1 MSLVAAEQQTCGRF
15 LFFKDNKSV
24 LQFMVAHGWFSG
36 RILACQFMVATYV
49 HGYIKPMQEV
59 IFVKHCSTDLKFSV
73 EDNL

>member
-1 MSLVAAEQQTCGRF
+1 MDV
-15 LFFKDNKSV
+15 FFKDNKSV
-24 LQFMVAHGWFSG
+24 LQFV
-36 RILACQFMVATYV
+36 VATYV

>member
-1 MSLVAAEQQTCGRF
+1 MSLVVAAEQQTCGRF

-24 LQFMVAHGWFSG
+24 LH
-36 RILACQFMVATYV
+36 FMVATYV
-49 HGYIKPMQEV
+49 RGYIKPMQEV

>member
-1 MSLVAAEQQTCGRF
+1 MSLVVAAEQQTCGCF

-24 LQFMVAHGWFSG
+24 L
-36 RILACQFMVATYV
+36 QFMVATYV

>member
-1 MSLVAAEQQTCGRF
+1 
-15 LFFKDNKSV
+15 
-24 LQFMVAHGWFSG
+24 MVAHGWFSG